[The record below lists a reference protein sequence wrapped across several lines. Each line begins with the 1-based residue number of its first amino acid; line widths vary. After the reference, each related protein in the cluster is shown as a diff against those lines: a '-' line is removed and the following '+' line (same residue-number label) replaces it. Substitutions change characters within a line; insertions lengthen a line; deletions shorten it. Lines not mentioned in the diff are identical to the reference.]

1 MSFYLILELI
11 NATFTQFSC
20 IFHFSLSLV
29 RWIHSNTTKRTIC
42 QSSWPQIPLD
52 SVTDRLWSELLCR
65 KSRSL
70 VRSDAAWAQ
79 VLVVLSFLSTWPH
92 VLSPLQVQP
101 NNYCTFYD
109 DQRQNW
115 SLMFESEKAS
125 LDFCKEV
132 SGDTQEENQHWACDY
147 YLTIWQ
153 SVDQAISPRSTS
165 VRIQLHSDLR

>member
-1 MSFYLILELI
+1 MSFYFILELI
-11 NATFTQFSC
+11 IATFTKLSC
-20 IFHFSLSLV
+20 TLHFSLSVV
-29 RWIHSNTTKRTIC
+29 RQIHSNTTKRTIC

-52 SVTDRLWSELLCR
+52 SVTGRLWRELLCR

-70 VRSDAAWAQ
+70 VRSDAAWAP
-79 VLVVLSFLSTWPH
+79 VLVILSFLFSWPH

-125 LDFCKEV
+125 SDFCKEV
-132 SGDTQEENQHWACDY
+132 SGTGGEPALKLWLLFD
-147 YLTIWQ
+147 
-153 SVDQAISPRSTS
+153 
-165 VRIQLHSDLR
+165 